1 MKMKKSKVKLNA
13 VVGLEHIK
21 DHRDSGINEAK
32 RVVLKISCNVR

>member
-1 MKMKKSKVKLNA
+1 MKMKKSKMKLNA

-32 RVVLKISCNVR
+32 GSSIENKL